1 MGQVSLKGVK
11 VVDVHAHPF
20 KESEEAQSSVGFL
33 RKLSLSVIPEMF
45 SDLDGLDRHEPYP
58 GSNMWIQILLRNMAN
73 YLGCEE
79 DLESI
84 VKARNEQSKDFEAYT
99 RKLFND
105 VNLEGAIMDFGY
117 PQPPLDREE
126 FEELSGAKIWEISRI
141 EPVMVSLAREYESFG
156 LFISEYRK
164 RLQEDLKK
172 DHMVGL
178 KTIIA
183 YRSGL
188 DVGEMDEAVAESE
201 YGTFRKDTRARVKA
215 LRDYCFHIAMECCT
229 EADKF
234 MHIHTGI
241 GDGEVVLPKASPSFL
256 LDLFRMEKY
265 KNTKVHL
272 VHGGYPWMEEA
283 AFIVS
288 ILPNVYMDISL
299 QNPFTGHGV
308 ERIISQVLELAPFD
322 KVMYG
327 SDAFTVPEMNWMG
340 AKLFTESFE
349 RVLNSWVEKDY
360 MDTEKAQYIGEMV
373 LYRNFEKIYNIK
385 L

>member
-1 MGQVSLKGVK
+1 MKKVKLTGVK

-20 KESEEAQSSVGFL
+20 KEKLEAQSPVGFL
-33 RKLSLSVIPEMF
+33 RNLSLSVIPEMF
-45 SDLDGLDRHEPYP
+45 SDLSEVEKNQPYP
-58 GSNMWIQILLRNMAN
+58 GSNMWIQRLLRGMSQ
-73 YLGCEE
+73 YLNCNE
-79 DLESI
+79 DIEAI
-84 VKARNEQSKDFEAYT
+84 VHARNEQSKDFSAYT
-99 RKLFND
+99 QKLFKD
-105 VNLEGAIMDFGY
+105 VNLQGAIMDFGY
-117 PQPPLDREE
+117 PQPPIDRED
-126 FEELSGAKIWEISRI
+126 FEELCDIKVWEISRI
-141 EPVMVSLAREYESFG
+141 EPLMVELSEDYESFEE
-156 LFISEYRK
+156 FISLYRK
-164 RLQEDLKK
+164 RLQEDLCKE
-172 DHMVGL
+172 HVVGL

-188 DVGEMDEAVAESE
+188 DVEEIDESAATKE
-201 YGTFRKDTRARVKA
+201 YETFKKDTRSAVKR

-241 GDGEVVLPKASPSFL
+241 GDGEVVLPKASPSYL
-256 LDLFRMEKY
+256 LDIFRQEKY

-299 QNPFTGHGV
+299 QNPFTAHGV
-308 ERIISQVLELAPFD
+308 ERIMSQVFELAPFD

-340 AKLFTESFE
+340 VKIFIENFE

-360 MDTEKAQYIGEMV
+360 MDVEKAQYIGEMV

>member
-1 MGQVSLKGVK
+1 MSKVNLSGVK

-20 KESEEAQSSVGFL
+20 AESKDLETAVSFL

-45 SDLDGLDRHEPYP
+45 SDMDEIEKHQPYP
-58 GSNMWIQILLRNMAN
+58 GSNMWIQLLIRSLSK
-73 YLGCEE
+73 YYGCEE
-79 DLESI
+79 DLQSI
-84 VKARNEQSKDFEAYT
+84 IDIRNKKTSDYGAYSKE
-99 RKLFND
+99 LFQD
-105 VNLEGAIMDFGY
+105 VNLVGAIMDFGY
-117 PQPPLDREE
+117 PQPPLDRKK
-126 FEELSGAKIWEISRI
+126 FELLCGAKVWEISRI
-141 EPVMVSLAREYESFG
+141 EPLMITLGNQNLSFDD
-156 LFISEYRK
+156 FVIQYRNH
-164 RLQEDLKK
+164 LDEDLGKEEV
-172 DHMVGL
+172 VGL

-188 DVGEMDEAVAESE
+188 EVFEMDKQQAEIA
-201 YGTFRKDTRARVKA
+201 YGEFLENSRSSAKA
-215 LRDYCFHIAMECCT
+215 FRDYCFHIAMEACT
-229 EADKF
+229 KADKF

-241 GDGEVVLPKASPSFL
+241 GDGEVVLTKASPSFL
-256 LDLFRMEKY
+256 LDTLRKEKY

-272 VHGGYPWMEEA
+272 VHGGYPWVEEA

-340 AKLFTESFE
+340 VKLFNECFE
-349 RVLNSWVEKDY
+349 RVLNNWVEKDY
-360 MDTEKAQYIGEMV
+360 MTVEKARYIGEMI
-373 LYRNFEKIYNIK
+373 LYKNFEKAYQISI
-385 L
+385 

>member
-1 MGQVSLKGVK
+1 MKKVNLVGVK

-20 KESEEAQSSVGFL
+20 KEKQETQSPVGFL
-33 RKLSLSVIPEMF
+33 RNLSLSVIPEMF
-45 SDLDGLDRHEPYP
+45 TDLSEVEQHQPYP
-58 GSNMWIQILLRNMAN
+58 GSNMWIQMLLRGMSR
-73 YLGCEE
+73 YLNCDEE
-79 DLESI
+79 IEAI
-84 VKARNEQSKDFEAYT
+84 VHARNEQSKDFPAYT
-99 RKLFND
+99 QKLFKD
-105 VNLEGAIMDFGY
+105 VNLQGAIMDFGY
-117 PQPPLDREE
+117 PQPPIDREK
-126 FEELSGAKIWEISRI
+126 FEVLCNIKVWEISRI
-141 EPVMVSLAREYESFG
+141 EPLMVELSENHQSFDN
-156 LFISEYRK
+156 FISIYRK
-164 RLQEDLKK
+164 RLQEDLSKE
-172 DHMVGL
+172 HVVGL

-188 DVGEMDEAVAESE
+188 NVEEINEQVAKEE
-201 YGTFRKDTRARVKA
+201 YETFKNDTRSPVKR

-241 GDGEVVLPKASPSFL
+241 GDGEVVLPKASPSYL
-256 LDLFRMEKY
+256 LDILRQKKY
-265 KNTKVHL
+265 ENTKVHL
-272 VHGGYPWMEEA
+272 VHGGYPWIEEA

-308 ERIISQVLELAPFD
+308 ERIMSQVFELAPFD

-340 AKLFTESFE
+340 VKIFIENFE

-360 MDTEKAQYIGEMV
+360 MDVEKAQYIGEMV
-373 LYRNFEKIYNIK
+373 LYKNFEKIYNIT